1 MPPQN
6 HTRLHWLNTG
16 LMLLSCTLAFIFP
29 IQLMIAAY
37 AVLGPAHYLT
47 EIAWLREKSFFT
59 TGRHDV
65 LWLILVS
72 LALYAKDL
80 DPRSPLIWFALG
92 LGLVL
97 AFIGRPGL
105 KAAAIAAVA
114 AGVWLAHRTFGIS
127 LFWTMMLPTLIHV
140 YLFTGLFILGGALKE
155 RSAPGFVSLAV
166 FAACGAAFFLYQ
178 PHGDRYFISDAV
190 RPKMEYFMLIDGTVM
205 ARFGMNGFAKTLAVM
220 GFMAYAYTYH
230 YLNWFSKVELIGW
243 HQVGRGRLA
252 AVGVLYVLML
262 GLFAYDYNW
271 GFAASAY
278 LSLLHVV
285 LEFPL
290 DCRAAAGLI
299 SAVPAPYERTLP

>member
-1 MPPQN
+1 
-6 HTRLHWLNTG
+6 
-16 LMLLSCTLAFIFP
+16 MLLSCALAFVFP

-59 TGRHDV
+59 TSRRDV

-92 LGLVL
+92 LALVL
-97 AFIGRPGL
+97 ALVERPGF
-105 KAAAIAAVA
+105 KVAAIALVA
-114 AGVWLAHRTFGIS
+114 AGVTLAHRHFGIS

-140 YLFTGLFILGGALKE
+140 YLFTGLFILGGALRE
-155 RSAPGFVSLAV
+155 RSKPGFISLAV
-166 FAACGAAFFLYQ
+166 FVACGAAFFLYQ

-190 RPKMEYFMLIDGTVM
+190 RPKMEYFMVLDGTIM
-205 ARFGMNGFAKTLAVM
+205 ARLGLNGFSKTLAVM

-243 HQVGRGRLA
+243 HKVGRGRLA
-252 AVGVLYVLML
+252 VVAGLYALIL
-262 GLFAYDYNW
+262 GLFAYDYNV

-299 SAVPAPYERTLP
+299 SAVPAQYERALP